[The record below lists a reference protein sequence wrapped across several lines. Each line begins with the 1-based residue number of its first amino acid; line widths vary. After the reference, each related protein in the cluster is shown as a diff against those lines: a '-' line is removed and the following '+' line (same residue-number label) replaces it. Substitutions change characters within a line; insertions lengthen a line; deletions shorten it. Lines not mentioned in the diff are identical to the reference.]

1 MKKYIA
7 ITALIALLAGFANA
21 ETIQLETP
29 INVGGQITAIEVG
42 GVMYNAEDNSWQ
54 IEAQPVVSYEQPENA
69 NGVYADILLMVR
81 LSITVQRAEIE
92 AALGIETIDDATVKQ
107 LNDTVR
113 AIALSKALAALQ
125 PE

>member
-7 ITALIALLAGFANA
+7 LIALIAGLANG

-29 INVGGQITAIEVG
+29 INVGGTISAIEVG
-42 GVMYNAEDNSWQ
+42 GVQYNAEDNSWS
-54 IEAQPVVSYEQPENA
+54 INASPVVDYAEPQNN
-69 NGVYADILLMVR
+69 NGVHSSVLIAVNLH
-81 LSITVQRAEIE
+81 ITVQREEIE
-92 AALGIETIDDATVKQ
+92 TALGISNLDEATVKQ

>member
-1 MKKYIA
+1 MKRYIA
-7 ITALIALLAGFANA
+7 IIALLAGFANA

-29 INVGGQITAIEVG
+29 INVGGTISAIQVG
-42 GVMYNAEDNSWQ
+42 GVQYNAEDNSWS
-54 IEAQPVVSYEQPENA
+54 INASPIVSYAEPQNS
-69 NGVYADILLMVR
+69 NGVHSSVLIAVNLH
-81 LSITVQRAEIE
+81 ITVQRAEIE
-92 AALGIETIDDATVKQ
+92 AALGITNIDDATVKQ

>member
-7 ITALIALLAGFANA
+7 LIALIAGIANA

-29 INVGGQITAIEVG
+29 INVGGTISAIEVG
-42 GVMYNAEDNSWQ
+42 GVQYNADDNSWS
-54 IEAQPVVSYEQPENA
+54 INASPVVNYTEPQNS
-69 NGVYADILLMVR
+69 NGVYTSVLIAVN

-92 AALGIETIDDATVKQ
+92 ATLGIANIDDATVKQ

-113 AIALSKALAALQ
+113 AIALSKALAALTVN
-125 PE
+125 

>member
-7 ITALIALLAGFANA
+7 ILALLAGIANA
-21 ETIQLETP
+21 ETITLDTP
-29 INVGGQITAIEVG
+29 IVVGGTISSIEVG
-42 GVMYNAEDNSWQ
+42 GVQYNADDNSWS
-54 IEAQPVVSYEQPENA
+54 INASPVVSYPEPQEN
-69 NGVYADILLMVR
+69 NGVYASVLIAVN

-92 AALGIETIDDATVKQ
+92 AALGIPSIDDATVKQ

-125 PE
+125 PAE

>member
-7 ITALIALLAGFANA
+7 ILALLAGITNA
-21 ETIQLETP
+21 ETITLDTP
-29 INVGGQITAIEVG
+29 IQVGGTISAIEVG
-42 GVMYNAEDNSWQ
+42 GIQYNADDNSWS
-54 IEAQPVVSYEQPENA
+54 INASPVVSYSQPQEN
-69 NGVYADILLMVR
+69 NGVYASVLIVVN

-92 AALGIETIDDATVKQ
+92 SALGIATIDDATVKQ

-125 PE
+125 PAE

>member
-7 ITALIALLAGFANA
+7 IIALITGIANA
-21 ETIQLETP
+21 ETITLDTP
-29 INVGGQITAIEVG
+29 IQVGGTISAIEVG
-42 GVMYNAEDNSWQ
+42 GVQYNANDNSWS
-54 IEAQPVVSYEQPENA
+54 INASPVVSYPEPQES
-69 NGVYADILLMVR
+69 NGVYASVLISVN

-92 AALGIETIDDATVKQ
+92 AALGIASIDDATVKQ

-113 AIALSKALAALQ
+113 AIAMSKALAALQ

>member
-1 MKKYIA
+1 MKRYI
-7 ITALIALLAGFANA
+7 ALIALLAGIANA

-29 INVGGQITAIEVG
+29 INVGGTISAIEVG
-42 GVMYNAEDNSWQ
+42 GVQYNADDNSWS
-54 IEAQPVVSYEQPENA
+54 INASPVVSYTEPQNN
-69 NGVYADILLMVR
+69 NGVHASVLIAVNLH
-81 LSITVQRAEIE
+81 ITVQRAEIE
-92 AALGIETIDDATVKQ
+92 AALGIANLDDATVKQ

>member
-1 MKKYIA
+1 MKRYI
-7 ITALIALLAGFANA
+7 ALIALLAGFANA

-29 INVGGQITAIEVG
+29 INVGGTISAIEVG
-42 GVMYNAEDNSWQ
+42 GVQYNAEDNSWS
-54 IEAQPVVSYEQPENA
+54 INASPVVDYAEPQNN
-69 NGVYADILLMVR
+69 NGVHSSVFIAVNLH
-81 LSITVQRAEIE
+81 ITVQRAEIE
-92 AALGIETIDDATVKQ
+92 AALGIANIDDATVKQ

>member
-7 ITALIALLAGFANA
+7 IIALLAGFANA
-21 ETIQLETP
+21 EIIQLETP
-29 INVGGQITAIEVG
+29 INVGGTISAIEVG
-42 GVMYNAEDNSWQ
+42 GVQYNAEDNSWS
-54 IEAQPVVSYEQPENA
+54 INASPVVNYTEPQNN
-69 NGVYADILLMVR
+69 NGVHVSVLIAVNLH
-81 LSITVQRAEIE
+81 ITVQRAEIE
-92 AALGIETIDDATVKQ
+92 TALGIANIDDATVKQ

>member
-1 MKKYIA
+1 MKKYI
-7 ITALIALLAGFANA
+7 ALIALLAGIAKA

-29 INVGGQITAIEVG
+29 INVGGTITAIEVG
-42 GVMYNAEDNSWQ
+42 GVQYNAEDNSWS
-54 IEAQPVVSYEQPENA
+54 INASPVVNYTEPQNN
-69 NGVYADILLMVR
+69 NGVHASVLIAVNLH
-81 LSITVQRAEIE
+81 ITVQRAEIE
-92 AALGIETIDDATVKQ
+92 AALGIANIDDATVKQ

>member
-1 MKKYIA
+1 MKRYIA
-7 ITALIALLAGFANA
+7 IIALLAGFANA

-29 INVGGQITAIEVG
+29 INVGGTISAIEVG
-42 GVMYNAEDNSWQ
+42 GVQYNAEDNSWS
-54 IEAQPVVSYEQPENA
+54 INASPVVSYAEPQNN
-69 NGVYADILLMVR
+69 NGVRASVLIAVN

-92 AALGIETIDDATVKQ
+92 AALGIANIDDATVKQ